1 MWSDKVWGWVDELN
15 TWVPDPDDGVRHA
28 FDGTK
33 FTIKT
38 LEEVKY
44 VENDDIIAE
53 TWGLQGPPSGW
64 DSWSDD
70 PEPEVKSPWFVDHD
84 QWTVLMKSN
93 AGYEMRAWPGHGRVI
108 LSRTG
113 KNVVVVA
120 AFAEG
125 HGADAQDKWN
135 EIHHLLQPKPKP
147 WVPPKKMKAAAYG
160 PSNSDLVQRLGE
172 HVKDFYAQVKCGAC
186 NQRGSLY
193 GIIQH
198 LNDFHQWKREV
209 IADWLETL
217 DLDLTVHQEIV
228 TPTPDPYGFLA
239 KKAEAKKA
247 GKQDAMQAAIEA
259 MMVKPMDPA
268 VVMEMIGIEKIEPLS
283 TPKPNSLPNPLPSGI
298 KLPPDKTVEQAIKEI
313 NEAFSPMIDS
323 LKMAFTSLGTSLA
336 AVMNSPEMKALLEF
350 SQEHTEKK
358 EQD

>member
-1 MWSDKVWGWVDELN
+1 MWSDKVWGWVDEWTYPKL
-15 TWVPDPDDGVRHA
+15 TLSEPKPDDGVRHA
-28 FDGTK
+28 HDGTK

-44 VENDDIIAE
+44 VENDDLIAE

-70 PEPEVKSPWFVDHD
+70 PEPEVKSAWFVDHD

-93 AGYEMRAWPGHGRVI
+93 AGYEMRAWPGQGRVI

-135 EIHHLLQPKPKP
+135 EIHNLAKNPKP
-147 WVPPKKMKAAAYG
+147 WTPPKMKKKAAAYG

-172 HVKDFYAQVKCGAC
+172 HVKDFYAQVKCGGC
-186 NQRGSLY
+186 SQKGSLY

-198 LNDFHQWKREV
+198 LNDFHQWTREH

-217 DLDLTVHQEIV
+217 DLDLTVHQEVV

-239 KKAEAKKA
+239 KKAA
-247 GKQDAMQAAIEA
+247 QDSAMQKKIAE
-259 MMVKPMDPA
+259 MQVPLPDPA
-268 VVMEMIGIEKIEPLS
+268 EMLEALGVEMAKPLSVPKPLS
-283 TPKPNSLPNPLPSGI
+283 TPKPIPT
-298 KLPPDKTVEQAIKEI
+298 KTTEEAIAEI
-313 NEAFSPMIDS
+313 NAAFSPMIDS
-323 LKMAFTSLGTSLA
+323 LKLAFSALGTSLA

>member
-1 MWSDKVWGWVDELN
+1 MWSAKVWGWFDEWTYPKL
-15 TWVPDPDDGVRHA
+15 TLSEPEPDDGVRHA
-28 FDGTK
+28 HDGTK

-44 VENDDIIAE
+44 VENDDLIAE

-70 PEPEVKSPWFVDHD
+70 PEPEVKSQWFVEYD

-93 AGYEMRAWPGHGRVI
+93 AGYEMRAWPGQGRVI
-108 LSRTG
+108 LGRTG
-113 KNVVVVA
+113 KNVVVIA

-125 HGADAQDKWN
+125 HGADAQDRWN
-135 EIHHLLQPKPKP
+135 EIHNLVKKPKP
-147 WVPPKKMKAAAYG
+147 WVPPKMKKKAAAYG
-160 PSNSDLVQRLGE
+160 PSNADLVQRLGE
-172 HVKDFYAQVKCGAC
+172 HVKDFYATVKCAAC
-186 NQRGSLY
+186 TQKGSLY
-193 GIIQH
+193 GVIQH
-198 LNDFHQWKREV
+198 INDYHQWKRED

-217 DLDLTVHQEIV
+217 DLDLTVHQEVV

-239 KKAEAKKA
+239 KKTAGEALAAKKA
-247 GKQDAMQAAIEA
+247 EKQSAMQKKIAEMQVPPIDPAEALELLGIEA
-259 MMVKPMDPA
+259 FK
-268 VVMEMIGIEKIEPLS
+268 PLS
-283 TPKPNSLPNPLPSGI
+283 VPKPIPT
-298 KLPPDKTVEQAIKEI
+298 KTTEEAIAEI
-313 NEAFSPMIDS
+313 NAAFSPMIDS
-323 LKMAFTSLGTSLA
+323 LKMAFSALGTSLA